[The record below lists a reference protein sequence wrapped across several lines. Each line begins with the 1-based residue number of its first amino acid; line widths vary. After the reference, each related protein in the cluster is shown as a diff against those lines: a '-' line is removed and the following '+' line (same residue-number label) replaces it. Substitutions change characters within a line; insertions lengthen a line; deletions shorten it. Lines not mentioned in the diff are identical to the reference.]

1 MSKKFIASSRLAALL
16 AVGLAAL
23 APSGAGAASAGRCG
37 GLVGTYLTKNS
48 VAGGSQRLTSRSLMS
63 FASSGQIFFTD
74 SGEGGEAGYAP
85 FTDGRGA
92 WRCLG
97 GGKARA
103 TTLDFTLPAAGES
116 KSRIG
121 RLDMDFSYD
130 AKNKTITGTG
140 VLYFVPLTADPMQAS
155 ELKDGRDFK
164 LTGQRVEAP

>member
-1 MSKKFIASSRLAALL
+1 
-16 AVGLAAL
+16 
-23 APSGAGAASAGRCG
+23 
-37 GLVGTYLTKNS
+37 
-48 VAGGSQRLTSRSLMS
+48 MS
-63 FASSGQIFFTD
+63 FTRSGQIFFTD

-140 VLYFVPLTADPMQAS
+140 VLYFVPLTANPMQAS

-164 LTGQRVEAP
+164 LTGQPWRLPRGEQRCLASPWAWHEACSVMRSAMAGRRKMAASPSNSSMSRRLRA

>member
-1 MSKKFIASSRLAALL
+1 MPF
-16 AVGLAAL
+16 
-23 APSGAGAASAGRCG
+23 
-37 GLVGTYLTKNS
+37 T
-48 VAGGSQRLTSRSLMS
+48 
-63 FASSGQIFFTD
+63 SSGQIFFTD